1 MALNFPSSPSNGD
14 TYVRLGRGWKYNS
27 TSGAW
32 EALINVNT
40 AFDSDDISEGTSNL
54 YSTQERTDDFVS
66 NLITAGN
73 NITVNYNDAANSL
86 TIDAATPTTISG
98 NAGTATALQ
107 TARDFSATGDAT
119 APAVS
124 FDGTANV
131 ALNLT
136 LANTAVSAGIYGS
149 GSAIPVIT
157 VDSKG
162 LLTQYANIVTQ
173 QI

>member
-1 MALNFPSSPSNGD
+1 MGS
-14 TYVRLGRGWKYNS
+14 
-27 TSGAW
+27 
-32 EALINVNT
+32 LIVLIQT
-40 AFDSDDISEGTSNL
+40 DSDISEGTSNL

-107 TARDFSATGDAT
+107 TARNFSATGDAT
-119 APAVS
+119 APNVS
-124 FDGTANV
+124 FDGSADV

-136 LANTAVSAGIYGS
+136 LANTAVSAGLMVVVY
-149 GSAIPVIT
+149 IPNPVDPKGRIT
-157 VDSKG
+157 HSTQSKHCNP
-162 LLTQYANIVTQ
+162 TI
-173 QI
+173 